1 LGLSPYDTRVIADD
15 RATSEYFEATIAAG
29 APAKPAANWVMGDI
43 GAYLNANT
51 GTSIA
56 DLKLT
61 PAMLAELIDLIESG
75 TISNKIAK
83 DILPELLESGGSPKA
98 IIDKKGLVQVSD
110 PAVIEAAID
119 EVIAAFPNELEQYK
133 SGKTKMLGFF
143 VGQVLKKTGG
153 KADPK
158 MTNQLVAKKLNS

>member
-1 LGLSPYDTRVIADD
+1 
-15 RATSEYFEATIAAG
+15 
-29 APAKPAANWVMGDI
+29 
-43 GAYLNANT
+43 
-51 GTSIA
+51 
-56 DLKLT
+56 
-61 PAMLAELIDLIESG
+61 MLAELIGLIEDG

-83 DILPELLESGGSPKA
+83 DILPELLESGGSPKQ
-98 IIDKKGLVQVSD
+98 IIESKGLVQISD
-110 PAVIEAAID
+110 PAVIEATVD

-158 MTNQLVAKKLNS
+158 LTNQLVAQKLNA